1 MLRYFIEVAYKG
13 TRYSGFQVQQNALT
27 IQSEV
32 EKAFTTIQRQPVS
45 LTGSSR
51 TDAGVHALQ
60 NYFHFDTEQELH
72 PQLVY
77 KMNALLPPDIVV
89 KALHQ
94 MPAEAH
100 SRFDAISRAYQYRI
114 YQSKNPFLKGLG
126 FYYPY
131 RLDFDAMQEGAE
143 MVKEQMDFFAFSK
156 TNTQVKNFTCRIMKS
171 EWRQKSEDVYIYSIE
186 GNRFLRGMVRLL
198 TSSLLK
204 MGRGQLTL
212 HDFESFFTTRTKC
225 GLSVPADGLFLKRV
239 QYPKAYFTT
248 SLKDLETFKKN
259 I

>member
-1 MLRYFIEVAYKG
+1 MPRYFIEVAYKG

-32 EKAFTTIQRQPVS
+32 EKAFITIQRQPVS

-60 NYFHFDTEQELH
+60 NYFHFDVAYELH

-89 KALHQ
+89 KGIYP

-100 SRFDAISRAYQYRI
+100 SRFDATSRAYKYRI
-114 YQSKNPFLKGLG
+114 YQYKNPFLKGMG
-126 FYYPY
+126 YYYPY
-131 RLDFDAMQEGAE
+131 KLDLDLMQQGAE
-143 MVKEQMDFFAFSK
+143 IVKRQTAFFAFSK
-156 TNTQVKNFTCRIMKS
+156 TNTQVKNFNCKIIQS
-171 EWRQKSEDVYIYSIE
+171 YWEQKPHDVYIYNIE

-198 TSSLLK
+198 TASLLK
-204 MGRGQLTL
+204 VGRKQLTL
-212 HDFESFFTTRTKC
+212 KDFESFFTTDVKC
-225 GLSVPADGLFLKRV
+225 GLSVPSDGLFLKGV
-239 QYPKAYFTT
+239 KYPEGYFTAAKEGAV
-248 SLKDLETFKKN
+248 SINKN
-259 I
+259 V